1 MRTTILFEVLPALSF
16 LCLNLIARLHN
27 LNLPRQLFCAGIRR
41 DDDIRTGRGTLKT
54 EKIINNKARFLY
66 PLQRI
71 ISQNI
76 VIIMKL
82 FLLKYMGKIITIVNQ
97 KGGVGK
103 TTTAVNLAASL
114 ALAEQDILV
123 IDTDPQG
130 NLTSGLGVSREDL
143 EKSLFDVYAGRC
155 EMREALI
162 MTVMEHLNII
172 PSTIDLLG
180 VEVELAGRE
189 ERENVLGSAID
200 SIREKFRYI
209 FIDCPPSLGLL
220 TLNALVAADSV
231 LIPVQCEYYALEGLG
246 QLTKTLRLVRGSLN
260 SNLEIEGIL
269 LTMFDPRNNLSQ
281 EVEVEVRKHFG
292 DKVYTTVIPR
302 NVTLGEAPSYGKPV
316 LLYDIR
322 SKGAQSYLSLAK
334 EILNENGAGQGA

>member
-1 MRTTILFEVLPALSF
+1 
-16 LCLNLIARLHN
+16 
-27 LNLPRQLFCAGIRR
+27 
-41 DDDIRTGRGTLKT
+41 
-54 EKIINNKARFLY
+54 
-66 PLQRI
+66 
-71 ISQNI
+71 
-76 VIIMKL
+76 
-82 FLLKYMGKIITIVNQ
+82 MGKIIAIVNQ

-114 ALAEQDILV
+114 ALAEQDILI

-130 NLTSGLGVSREDL
+130 NLTSGLGVSRDKL
-143 EKSLFDVYAGRC
+143 ERSLYDVYTGRC
-155 EMREALI
+155 DISEALV
-162 MTVMEHLNII
+162 MTAMDHLNII

-180 VEVELAGRE
+180 VEVELVGKEGRE
-189 ERENVLGSAID
+189 NILGGVLNWIKERY
-200 SIREKFRYI
+200 RYI

-246 QLTKTLRLVRGSLN
+246 HLTKTLRLVRASLN

-281 EVEVEVRKHFG
+281 EVEREVRKHFG
-292 DKVYTTVIPR
+292 DKVYDTVIPR

-334 EILNENGAGQGA
+334 EMLHENSAGQRA